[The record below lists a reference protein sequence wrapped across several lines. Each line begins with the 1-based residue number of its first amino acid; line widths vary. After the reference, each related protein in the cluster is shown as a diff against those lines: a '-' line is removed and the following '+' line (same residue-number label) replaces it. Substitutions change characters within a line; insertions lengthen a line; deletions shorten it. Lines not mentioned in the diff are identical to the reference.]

1 MLTRSKCAE
10 LQEAYFLSIFSRNS
24 LKIQSGNL
32 HIIPTYYI
40 EFQEPSLNTFQD
52 ILLTRF
58 NSDFFQRGITLN
70 KHARQEKKKKKKKKK
85 KNTGQ
90 LFFHWEP
97 KYKISKP

>member
-1 MLTRSKCAE
+1 MCRAAKGHN
-10 LQEAYFLSIFSRNS
+10 FINIFMEFSQN
-24 LKIQSGNL
+24 I
-32 HIIPTYYI
+32 IIPTHYI

-70 KHARQEKKKKKKKKK
+70 KYARQEKDM
-85 KNTGQ
+85 GQ

>member
-1 MLTRSKCAE
+1 M
-10 LQEAYFLSIFSRNS
+10 
-24 LKIQSGNL
+24 
-32 HIIPTYYI
+32 IPTHYI

-52 ILLTRF
+52 ILFTRF

-70 KHARQEKKKKKKKKK
+70 KHARQEKKKKK
-85 KNTGQ
+85 NTSQ